1 MSFSE
6 NLMRLRKAKG
16 LSQEEFANEINVSRQ
31 TVSKWELGTSTPE
44 MDKLMQMANF
54 FNISVDDLVNGE
66 DVTSK
71 VSNKT
76 ENNNQ
81 NQSVDNNT
89 NINYESKKS
98 SSTLAKIFVV
108 LLIGA
113 IITIITIL
121 IILLI
126 RDFNEKN
133 DTKSTNNK
141 ASNVSSNII
150 ENKIEN
156 KIDNNVSNNTQNNV
170 ENKIENRIENKVENN
185 ITPSEFNSGYHN
197 GRTEGEDV
205 EKDLSKV
212 ITSNKTNK
220 SIKINVEYNGKATSD
235 PDEITEI
242 KKSIDLDSYYEITL
256 DYDNDGYISKYKI
269 EVAEKTQTE
278 KSQDA
283 HDFNFYFNRGS
294 RYGFH
299 IGYDL
304 ERIITS
310 NMEHPDKQIYVK
322 YNETETNEKEEIK
335 SIKSKLGTHVQY
347 NIEFEYDADGYIN
360 KYIIENE

>member
-81 NQSVDNNT
+81 NPSVDNNT
-89 NINYESKKS
+89 NINYVPKKS

-150 ENKIEN
+150 ENKIE
-156 KIDNNVSNNTQNNV
+156 NNVSNNTQNNV

>member
-81 NQSVDNNT
+81 NQSVDNDT
-89 NINYESKKS
+89 NINYVPKKS
-98 SSTLAKIFVV
+98 SNTLAKIFVV

-133 DTKSTNNK
+133 DTKSTSKK
-141 ASNVSSNII
+141 ASNISSNII

-156 KIDNNVSNNTQNNV
+156 NVSNNTQNNV
-170 ENKIENRIENKVENN
+170 ENRIENKVENN

-220 SIKINVEYNGKATSD
+220 SIKINVEYNGKATSN
-235 PDEITEI
+235 PEEIADI

-256 DYDNDGYISKYKI
+256 DYDNDGYILKYKI

-294 RYGFH
+294 SYGFH

-322 YNETETNEKEEIK
+322 YNDTETNEKEGIK

-347 NIEFEYDADGYIN
+347 NIELEYDADGYVN

>member
-6 NLMRLRKAKG
+6 NLMRLRKSKG

-44 MDKLMQMANF
+44 MDKLVQISKF
-54 FNISVDDLVNGE
+54 FNISVDDLVNSE
-66 DVTSK
+66 DATGK
-71 VSNKT
+71 VSDTT
-76 ENNNQ
+76 EINSQ
-81 NQSVDNNT
+81 NQSVYNDT
-89 NINYESKKS
+89 NINAVPKKS
-98 SSTLAKIFVV
+98 SSTSAKIFAV
-108 LLIGA
+108 LLIGV
-113 IITIITIL
+113 IITIITAL

-126 RDFNEKN
+126 RDFNEKK

-141 ASNVSSNII
+141 SNNTTSNIV

-156 KIDNNVSNNTQNNV
+156 KASNSA
-170 ENKIENRIENKVENN
+170 ENKVENN
-185 ITPSEFNSGYHN
+185 IIPSEFNSGYHN

-205 EKDLSKV
+205 EKDLSKI

-220 SIKINVEYNGKATSD
+220 SIKISVEYDSRATSN
-235 PDEITEI
+235 PEEITEI
-242 KKSIDLDSYYEITL
+242 KKGIDLDSYYEIAL

-278 KSQDA
+278 KIQDA
-283 HDFNFYFNRGS
+283 KDFNFYFNRGS
-294 RYGFH
+294 RHGFH

-304 ERIITS
+304 ERVITS

-322 YNETETNEKEEIK
+322 YNDTETNEKEGIK
-335 SIKSKLGTHVQY
+335 SIKSKLETHTQY
-347 NIEFEYDADGYIN
+347 NIEFEYDSDGYIN

>member
-89 NINYESKKS
+89 NINYEPKKS

-133 DTKSTNNK
+133 DTKSTSNK

-150 ENKIEN
+150 ENKIE
-156 KIDNNVSNNTQNNV
+156 NNVSNNTQNNV

-220 SIKINVEYNGKATSD
+220 SIKINVEYNGKATSN
-235 PDEITEI
+235 PEEIADI

-256 DYDNDGYISKYKI
+256 DYDSDGYILKYKI

-322 YNETETNEKEEIK
+322 YNDTETNEKEGIK

>member
-141 ASNVSSNII
+141 ASNISSNII
-150 ENKIEN
+150 ENKIE
-156 KIDNNVSNNTQNNV
+156 NNVSNNTQNNV

>member
-89 NINYESKKS
+89 SINYEPKKS

-126 RDFNEKN
+126 RDLNEKN
-133 DTKSTNNK
+133 DTKSTSNK

-150 ENKIEN
+150 ENKIE
-156 KIDNNVSNNTQNNV
+156 NNVSNNTQNNV